1 VGRRSCST
9 ARTPPT
15 ASEPSQRPPRTLALA
30 SPRRVRDVRGEAA
43 YHGDEAAAGGGI
55 GGADDEPE
63 GRAPCGTRGWAV
75 IVVLLVLAWAAQR
88 GAADGRRA
96 VIASAERS
104 SV

>member
-63 GRAPCGTRGWAV
+63 GRPVWYEGLGRY
-75 IVVLLVLAWAAQR
+75 
-88 GAADGRRA
+88 RRA
-96 VIASAERS
+96 AGPRLGRPAGS
-104 SV
+104 SGRAARYNRIGGTE